1 MTRSSVAVI
10 GVVIGLWMRRVYPA
24 SIEWPALTAV
34 LPLFLGEFGLKAL
47 YRVLSQ
53 LGFVVVKGF
62 GAFDR
67 QVFDA
72 FAGGLARA
80 TLALVKASGR
90 FDAQWIDA
98 AVKDVGEGILALGQ
112 RVRGVQTG
120 RIENYLLLVM
130 VWGLGVI
137 ALAVLAVFIR

>member
-1 MTRSSVAVI
+1 M
-10 GVVIGLWMRRVYPA
+10 
-24 SIEWPALTAV
+24 
-34 LPLFLGEFGLKAL
+34 
-47 YRVLSQ
+47 
-53 LGFVVVKGF
+53 VVKGF

-72 FAGGLARA
+72 FAAGLTRA
-80 TLALVKASGR
+80 TLALVRASGR
-90 FDAQWIDA
+90 FDAQRIDA